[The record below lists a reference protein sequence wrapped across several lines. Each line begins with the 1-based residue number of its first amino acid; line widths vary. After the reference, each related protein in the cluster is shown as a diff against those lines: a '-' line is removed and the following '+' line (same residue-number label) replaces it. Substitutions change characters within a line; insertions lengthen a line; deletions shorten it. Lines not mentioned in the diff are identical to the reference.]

1 MHVTLPIVGT
11 WDAFRAEARRLA
23 AADIPPQV
31 ITWSRGAAEPSLL
44 VLPQVDASPVR
55 ELRVPR
61 AFPGF
66 ARIVA
71 HHSDPER
78 FALLYALLIRLQ
90 DERGLMDLRSDT
102 LVGRL
107 HGMEKS
113 VRRDRHKMHAFAR
126 FREIVPPE
134 DTHRASERA
143 PRRRRFGAWFE
154 PDHPIVELGAP
165 HFAERF
171 TDMDWTIATPDL
183 TAIYEDGA
191 LRFTEDAPPESPP
204 EDATQALWN
213 TYFANIFNPA
223 RVKIGAMRA
232 EMPLK
237 YWRNLPETRA
247 IPDLIAGAEA
257 RVAAMRAAGPSVPP
271 ARAAAITAQ
280 LKENDMDDGPGLFGH
295 NSLSALKADA
305 EGCTRCPLYAN
316 ATQLVFGEGPADADL
331 MVVGEQPGDR
341 EDLAGRPFV
350 GPAGQ
355 LFDEIAERAGLD
367 RSRVYVTNAVKHFK
381 YEPRGKR
388 RIHKSP
394 SIGEIN
400 HCRWWLDQER
410 ALVAPKMIL
419 AMGGSAVHA
428 LTGDKKG
435 VLKRR
440 GAVETAIGGAGEPVY
455 ITVHPSFLLRLPDPE
470 SRAREEAA
478 FEADLKR
485 AWEMIHA

>member
-1 MHVTLPIVGT
+1 MHVTLPRIGT
-11 WDAFRAEARRLA
+11 WDAWRGEARRLA
-23 AADIPPQV
+23 AARIPPGDV
-31 ITWSRGAAEPSLL
+31 TWSRGDAPPDLL
-44 VLPQVDASPVR
+44 AGPARDAPALR

-61 AFPGF
+61 AFPAF
-66 ARIVA
+66 ARLVA

-78 FALLYALLIRLQ
+78 FALLHALLDRLQ
-90 DERGLMDLRSDT
+90 DERGLMEVRTDPLME
-102 LVGRL
+102 RL
-107 HGMEKS
+107 HRMEKH
-113 VRRDRHKMHAFAR
+113 VRRDRHKMHAFVR
-126 FREIVPPE
+126 FREILPE
-134 DTHRASERA
+134 DGAPPPPGARRA
-143 PRRRRFGAWFE
+143 FGAWFE
-154 PDHPIVELGAP
+154 PDHPIVEIGAT

-183 TAIYEDGA
+183 TAVYEDGA
-191 LRFTEDAPPESPP
+191 LRFTEETPPEAPPE
-204 EDATQALWN
+204 DGTQALWN
-213 TYFANIFNPA
+213 TYFASIFNPA
-223 RVKIGAMRA
+223 RVKIGAMRS

-237 YWRNLPETRA
+237 YWRNMPETRQ
-247 IPDLIAGAEA
+247 IPALIAGAEA
-257 RVAAMRAAGPSVPP
+257 RVAAMREAEPSLPP

-280 LKENDMDDGPGLFGH
+280 LEERRMDDGPGLFGH
-295 NSLSALKADA
+295 NSLAALRADA
-305 EGCTRCPLYAN
+305 EGCTRCPLYAD
-316 ATQLVFGEGPADADL
+316 ATQLVFGEGPPDADL

-381 YEPRGKR
+381 YEARGKR

-394 SIGEIN
+394 AISEIN

-410 ALVAPKMIL
+410 ELVAPKMIL

-440 GAVETAIGGAGEPVY
+440 GAVEAAIGGAGEPVY

>member
-1 MHVTLPIVGT
+1 MHVTLPRIGT

-23 AADIPPQV
+23 AAGIPGEDV
-31 ITWSRGAAEPSLL
+31 TWSRGAAPPDLL
-44 VLPQVDASPVR
+44 AGPAPDTPALR
-55 ELRVPR
+55 EVRVPK
-61 AFPGF
+61 AFPAF
-66 ARIVA
+66 ARMIA

-78 FALLYALLIRLQ
+78 FALLYALLTRLQ
-90 DERGLMDLRSDT
+90 RERGLMEIRSDP
-102 LVGRL
+102 LMDRL
-107 HGMEKS
+107 HRMEKA
-113 VRRDRHKMHAFAR
+113 VRRDRHKMHAFVR
-126 FREIVPPE
+126 FREILPDDGAPPPGAR
-134 DTHRASERA
+134 RA
-143 PRRRRFGAWFE
+143 FGAWFE

-183 TAIYEDGA
+183 AAIYEDGT
-191 LRFTEDAPPESPP
+191 LRYAEDGPAEAPPE
-204 EDATQALWN
+204 DGTQALWN

-232 EMPLK
+232 EMPKK
-237 YWRNLPETRA
+237 YWRNLPEARQ

-257 RVAAMRAAGPSVPP
+257 RVAKMRAAGPTVAP
-271 ARAAAITAQ
+271 ARAAAIAAQ
-280 LKENDMDDGPGLFGH
+280 LEDSRMNDDPGGAGLFGH
-295 NSLSALKADA
+295 NSLAALKADA
-305 EGCTRCPLYAN
+305 EACTRCPLYAD
-316 ATQLVFGEGPADADL
+316 ATQLVFGEGPPDADM

-381 YEPRGKR
+381 YEARGKR
-388 RIHKSP
+388 RIHQSP
-394 SIGEIN
+394 SVGEIN

-410 ALVAPKMIL
+410 ELVAPRMIL

-428 LTGDKKG
+428 LTGNKAG

-440 GAVETAIGGAGEPVY
+440 GTVETAKGGAGEPVY
-455 ITVHPSFLLRLPDPE
+455 ITVHPSFLLRLPDAE
-470 SRAREEAA
+470 SRAREEAL
-478 FEADLKR
+478 FEEDLKR